1 MTIKMWQSAGE
12 QQLSRVGEQIRVL
25 RMSRSAKEKSG
36 LGWRPKAR
44 GASSSEYPGSSIY
57 IQAHSLLGCRPCA
70 LQYLTHGTIPRT
82 SGACGLDILSS
93 VDGWWGGLKS
103 EACPTFSVVYS
114 FLNIRLYTKHT
125 LSKRWLVGC

>member
-1 MTIKMWQSAGE
+1 ME
-12 QQLSRVGEQIRVL
+12 
-25 RMSRSAKEKSG
+25 AKGKRGLKFRIPREPNIHSG
-36 LGWRPKAR
+36 PL
-44 GASSSEYPGSSIY
+44 ASGMPTMCPSILNTW
-57 IQAHSLLGCRPCA
+57 HN
-70 LQYLTHGTIPRT
+70 PRT

-93 VDGWWGGLKS
+93 VDGWWGDLKS